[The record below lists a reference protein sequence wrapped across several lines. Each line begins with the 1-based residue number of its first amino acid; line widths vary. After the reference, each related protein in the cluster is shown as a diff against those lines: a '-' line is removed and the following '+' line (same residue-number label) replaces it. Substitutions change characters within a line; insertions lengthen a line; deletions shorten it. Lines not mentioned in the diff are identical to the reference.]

1 LPLVTSVVAKVI
13 LTFFECNK
21 FMTIIKAVIV
31 NVIMNVAVRS
41 MTHNYGVDGKGW
53 GASPDVCP
61 PGARYPCYAT
71 ALPL

>member
-1 LPLVTSVVAKVI
+1 
-13 LTFFECNK
+13 
-21 FMTIIKAVIV
+21 MTIIKAVIV